1 MEVEKKKIISYK
13 DLEVWKKG
21 VRFTIEIYRITSE
34 FPSREQFGLTNQL
47 RRAAS
52 SIPANIAEGYGR
64 ESTKNYIQ
72 FLKTAR
78 GSLNEVET
86 FLYIGFELEY
96 FNKQTLDNLII
107 KTTELGKMMNSL
119 IKKLNPNPTA

>member
-1 MEVEKKKIISYK
+1 MEVEKKKIVSYK

-96 FNKQTLDNLII
+96 LNKQALDNLII